1 MYNYLEDS
9 RVMLIA
15 HRGFSTDFPE
25 NTRAAFEP
33 ALESNIDM
41 LEIDIHRTKDNYLVV
56 IHDDTINRT
65 SNGKGKVKDHS
76 LNSLMQFDYG
86 VTKHIKFKGQHM
98 MTLEEVLVLIKNYPQ
113 KLLIEIKQPHFYPGI
128 GQQLIDMLKKHDITE
143 EKVIIQSFDQ
153 QCIRNLY
160 EMGVGFKLG
169 VLISKKKYWY
179 KMPNFDKIAVY
190 ADYVNPH
197 YSLVNHKFMTA
208 AHSLELSVM
217 PYTVNE
223 VTIANKLI
231 MLGVDG
237 LISDNPIKLI

>member
-76 LNSLMQFDYG
+76 LNLLMQFDYG
-86 VTKHIKFKGQHM
+86 VTKHLKFKGQHM

-128 GQQLIDMLKKHDITE
+128 GQQLIDMLKKHDIPE
-143 EKVIIQSFDQ
+143 GKVIIQSFDQ

-223 VTIANKLI
+223 ATIANKLI

>member
-76 LNSLMQFDYG
+76 LNLLMQFDYG

-113 KLLIEIKQPHFYPGI
+113 
-128 GQQLIDMLKKHDITE
+128 
-143 EKVIIQSFDQ
+143 SF
-153 QCIRNLY
+153 
-160 EMGVGFKLG
+160 
-169 VLISKKKYWY
+169 
-179 KMPNFDKIAVY
+179 
-190 ADYVNPH
+190 
-197 YSLVNHKFMTA
+197 
-208 AHSLELSVM
+208 
-217 PYTVNE
+217 
-223 VTIANKLI
+223 
-231 MLGVDG
+231 
-237 LISDNPIKLI
+237 